1 VKTAL
6 TCGVSIR
13 TSRSSAALISVVVP
27 GAGVAA
33 SVEFDAGAAP
43 VIAAPGAAGAV
54 AGAPPAAGG
63 GVVVALEVVVLVEA
77 VFGTGFTN
85 NA

>member
-1 VKTAL
+1 MS
-6 TCGVSIR
+6 C
-13 TSRSSAALISVVVP
+13 SSAALISVVVP

-43 VIAAPGAAGAV
+43 VVAAPGAAAGAV